1 MAMKIYTPLLVITF
15 LTGCAVY
22 NSPYQHASYGTF
34 DPARSNNYSGKIAY
48 EPGGDY
54 MSHMRNQCA
63 SYGGLDSNSVRDTT
77 SKIPGNNF
85 GLVKEYK
92 CKGFP
97 EAQINKIVVPVNNQN
112 EEVKKL
118 QAEVS
123 RLQELEKQQQ
133 VNVQTTEI
141 MKPANSENERLSL
154 DASKKKCTELGFKP
168 ATEGYGKCVLQLS
181 K

>member
-1 MAMKIYTPLLVITF
+1 MAMKICTPLLLITF

-54 MSHMRNQCA
+54 ISHMRNQCA
-63 SYGGLDSNSVRDTT
+63 PYGGLDSNSVRDTT
-77 SKIPGNNF
+77 TKTLGNHF
-85 GLVKEYK
+85 GLLKEYK
-92 CKGFP
+92 CRGVP
-97 EAQINKIVVPVNNQN
+97 GPQINQVVVPAKNQN
-112 EEVKKL
+112 DEVKKL

-123 RLQELEKQQQ
+123 RLQELEKAKQEPNQAEA
-133 VNVQTTEI
+133 VIKNVAPE
-141 MKPANSENERLSL
+141 SERLSL
-154 DASKKKCTELGFKP
+154 DASKKKCMELGFKP
-168 ATEGYGKCVLQLS
+168 STEGYGKCVLQLS

>member
-1 MAMKIYTPLLVITF
+1 MAMKICTPLLLITF

-22 NSPYQHASYGTF
+22 DSPYYHASLGTF

-63 SYGGLDSNSVRDTT
+63 RYGGLDLNSVRDTT
-77 SKIPGNNF
+77 SKALLNNL

-97 EAQINKIVVPVNNQN
+97 EAHINRDVSPVNTKID
-112 EEVKKL
+112 EIKKL
-118 QAEVS
+118 QAEVT
-123 RLQELEKQQQ
+123 RLQEFEKTKQESIQTEA
-133 VNVQTTEI
+133 VIKNVA
-141 MKPANSENERLSL
+141 PENERLSL

>member
-1 MAMKIYTPLLVITF
+1 MAMKIYTPLLLITF

-22 NSPYQHASYGTF
+22 NTPYQHASYGTF

-63 SYGGLDSNSVRDTT
+63 SYGGLDLNSVRDTT
-77 SKIPGNNF
+77 TKTLGNHF
-85 GLVKEYK
+85 GLLKEYK
-92 CKGFP
+92 CKGFH
-97 EAQINKIVVPVNNQN
+97 EAQINKIVVPLNAQN
-112 EEVKKL
+112 DEVKKL

-123 RLQELEKQQQ
+123 RLQELEKAKQEPIQPE
-133 VNVQTTEI
+133 VIIKNVSPE
-141 MKPANSENERLSL
+141 SERFSL
-154 DASKKKCTELGFKP
+154 EVSKKKCAELGFKP